1 MNDKRI
7 FILAILCCFSLA
19 GFSQEIKQLTLQEAI
34 ELSLKNSKQLKIS
47 QARIDEALAQA
58 EEAKQARLPDLKIS
72 GSYLRLNSAKIDLK
86 SASDSGGSSGGG
98 PKVNQAIYGMANL
111 SFPVYAGGRIRYGIE
126 SAKYLAEAAKLDA
139 ESDAS
144 DIIFNTTRAYVN
156 LYKAYESVILVN
168 ENLNFSL
175 SRDSNFSNLEKN
187 GLLAR
192 NDLLKAQLQTS
203 NVELALLTAEND
215 FRIATVNMNLM
226 LGLPETDSL
235 VVDTAFVER
244 LAEAGNFMDYQNAAL
259 QNRMD
264 IKATNLRKKA
274 AEVNIKSARAEA
286 YPTLALTGGYVAAD
300 IPKFLTITN
309 ALNIGVGV
317 QYNLASLWKKNT
329 KLQQARAR
337 DREISATREMLNDEV
352 KLDIN
357 RDYQNYLLSLKRIEL
372 FEKSLVQANENFR
385 ITNNKY
391 NNSLVT
397 LTDLLDA
404 DVERLQ
410 AKINIATAKAD
421 AVLAY
426 NQLLKTSGLLQ
437 TGK

>member
-86 SASDSGGSSGGG
+86 SASDSGGSYGGG

-168 ENLNFSL
+168 ENLNSSL

>member
-168 ENLNFSL
+168 ENLNSSL

>member
-1 MNDKRI
+1 MNHRLI
-7 FILAILCCFSLA
+7 SILTVLLFTSLVGSAQEVRQLSLQDAID
-19 GFSQEIKQLTLQEAI
+19 
-34 ELSLKNSKQLKIS
+34 LSLKNSKQLKIS

-58 EEAKQARLPDLKIS
+58 TEAKQEQLPDLKIS
-72 GSYLRLNSAKIDLK
+72 GSYLRLNSAKINLK
-86 SASDSGGSSGGG
+86 SASDSGGSSGG
-98 PKVNQAIYGMANL
+98 PKVNQALYGIANL
-111 SFPVYAGGRIRYGIE
+111 SLPLYAGGRIKYGIA
-126 SAKYLAEAAKLDA
+126 STKYLAEAARMDA
-139 ESDAS
+139 ESDAT
-144 DIIFNTTRAYVN
+144 DIIFNTTQAYVN
-156 LYKAYESVILVN
+156 LYKAYESVALVK
-168 ENLNFSL
+168 ESLNSSL

-192 NDLLKAQLQTS
+192 NDLLKSQLQTS
-203 NVELALLTAEND
+203 NIELALLTAEND

-235 VVDTAFVER
+235 VLDTSFVNHLED
-244 LAEAGNFMDYQNAAL
+244 AGNFTEFENAAL

-264 IKATNLRKKA
+264 IKATGLRKKA
-274 AEVNIKSARAEA
+274 ADANIKSAKAEA

-300 IPKFLTITN
+300 VPKVLTVTN
-309 ALNIGVGV
+309 ALNIGIGV

-329 KLQQARAR
+329 KLQQAQAR
-337 DREISATREMLNDEV
+337 EKQISASQDMLNDQV
-352 KLDIN
+352 RLGVN
-357 RDYQNYLLSLKRIEL
+357 RDYQNYLLSVKRISL
-372 FEKSLVQANENFR
+372 FEKSLEQANENFR

-410 AKINIATAKAD
+410 SKINIASAKAD

-426 NQLLKTSGLLQ
+426 NQLLKTSGLLRA
-437 TGK
+437 TK